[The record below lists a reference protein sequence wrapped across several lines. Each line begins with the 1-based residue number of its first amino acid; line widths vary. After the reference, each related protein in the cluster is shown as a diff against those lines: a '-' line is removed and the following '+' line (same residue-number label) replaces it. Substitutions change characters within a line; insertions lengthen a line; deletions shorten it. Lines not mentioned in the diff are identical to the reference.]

1 MLSLVFVT
9 LDIHVCG
16 FVLFQASLPEMFGC
30 TSAQPRLLPAHA
42 SCRLCGSPRQER
54 HAESARQLQE
64 LQVRISVPVS
74 SSADDTLSFKHRT
87 HHNSPRF
94 TLTCPSLHPS
104 ALRLVSSTV
113 CRVVCGE
120 NVCLKRL
127 HLFIYFF
134 RLLLYT
140 RILNSHLQTDE
151 PLASNVV
158 FAGTPPV
165 SL

>member
-42 SCRLCGSPRQER
+42 SRRLCGSPRQER

-104 ALRLVSSTV
+104 ALRLSRHLVYSVQSSLWGKCVS
-113 CRVVCGE
+113 E
-120 NVCLKRL
+120 KIA
-127 HLFIYFF
+127 FIYIFF
-134 RLLLYT
+134 SAFTLYKNFKLSSPN
-140 RILNSHLQTDE
+140 R
-151 PLASNVV
+151 
-158 FAGTPPV
+158 
-165 SL
+165 